1 MKSILLLEEDF
12 EGREILSKMLRQRGY
27 RVMPVEHE
35 TAALEVM
42 DSGSPVDLVLAGAAF
57 RNRLEFLA
65 DLRGQSRTV
74 PVVFLADHRRAE
86 SGLRGL
92 VGGFYV
98 SPKLN
103 LYLNTRPVEF
113 HELDRLIR
121 SVPGPQGTGRV
132 AGIRND
138 ESFSVSK

>member
-27 RVMPVEHE
+27 CVMPAEHE
-35 TAALEVM
+35 TAALAVL
-42 DSGSPVDLVLAGAAF
+42 DSGSPVDLVLAGATF
-57 RNRLEFLA
+57 RNRLDFLA
-65 DLRGQSRTV
+65 DLREQSRSV
-74 PVVFLADHRRAE
+74 PVVFLADHRASE
-86 SGLRGL
+86 SRLPGL

-103 LYLNTRPVEF
+103 LYLNTRPIEF

-121 SVPGPQGTGRV
+121 SVPAPQGASRV
-132 AGIRND
+132 TSIKHD
-138 ESFSVSK
+138 VSF

>member
-27 RVMPVEHE
+27 CVMPAEHE
-35 TAALEVM
+35 TAALAVL
-42 DSGSPVDLVLAGAAF
+42 DSGSPVDLVLAGATF
-57 RNRLEFLA
+57 RNRLDFLA
-65 DLRGQSRTV
+65 DLREQSRSV
-74 PVVFLADHRRAE
+74 PVVFLADHRASE
-86 SGLRGL
+86 SRLPGL

-103 LYLNTRPVEF
+103 LYLNTRPIEF

-132 AGIRND
+132 AGIHTT
-138 ESFSVSK
+138 

>member
-1 MKSILLLEEDF
+1 MKSILLLEEDI

-27 RVMPVEHE
+27 RVMPAEHE
-35 TAALEVM
+35 TSALAVL
-42 DSGSPVDLVLAGAAF
+42 DSGSPVDLVLAGATF

-65 DLRGQSRTV
+65 HLREQSRSL
-74 PVVFLADHRRAE
+74 PVVFLADHRDTE
-86 SGLRGL
+86 LKLRGL

-103 LYLNTRPVEF
+103 LYLNTRPIEF

-121 SVPGPQGTGRV
+121 SVSGPQDTGRV
-132 AGIRND
+132 AGIHTT
-138 ESFSVSK
+138 